1 MEKIAWAVLT
11 IVTLVS
17 GLAAYRH
24 TTALLVGRLA
34 LGVFYLFA
42 GALVHV
48 VYLARGETYADFA
61 DAAHFSFVRD
71 TWATLVAPHYL
82 FSIGLLVVFEAV
94 VGVLILSGGRRAEL
108 GMVGVLAMQAGL
120 LLFGWFLTGSGL
132 VMLVAVGFLLR
143 AQRHHDRRPRP
154 VPARQPVHV

>member
-11 IVTLVS
+11 VVILVS
-17 GLAAYRH
+17 ALAAYRH
-24 TTALLVGRLA
+24 EMALLVGRLA

-48 VYLARGETYADFA
+48 VYLASGETYADFA

-71 TWATLVAPHYL
+71 TWATVVAQHHL
-82 FSIGLLVVFEAV
+82 FFIGLLAVFEAV
-94 VGVLILSGGRRAEL
+94 VGLLILSGGRRAEL

-120 LLFGWFLTGSGL
+120 LLFGGFLTVSAL

-143 AQRHHDRRPRP
+143 AQRHHDRRLRLAAPRP
-154 VPARQPVHV
+154 VHV